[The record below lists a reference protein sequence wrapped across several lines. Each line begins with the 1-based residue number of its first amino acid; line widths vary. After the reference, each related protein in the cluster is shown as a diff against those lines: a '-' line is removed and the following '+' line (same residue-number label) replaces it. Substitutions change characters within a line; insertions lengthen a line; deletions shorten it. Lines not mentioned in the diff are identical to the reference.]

1 VINQAFIPYLQRW
14 QLEPDGPA
22 FETHSS
28 LLMPVRYQMMPAMLK
43 IAREQEEKFG
53 GLLMC
58 WWRGEGAARV
68 LAWHDDGILLE
79 RAMGPLSL
87 AQLVRN
93 GEDQRAT
100 AILCQ
105 VIAQLHAPRDEPYP
119 ELIPLHQ
126 WFNALWPAA
135 QAHGGMLRLS
145 ATAAAELL
153 TSPRDQGV
161 LHGDIHHDNVLDF
174 AERGWLVI
182 DPKRL
187 YGERG
192 FDYANIFCNP
202 NYGVATDPDIFHR
215 RVEQVCSLA
224 GLERYRLLQWILA
237 WAGLSAAWFLEDGEP
252 ADIDFRVAELAARAL
267 GIALPQGDSGF
278 ILPIVESQ

>member
-1 VINQAFIPYLQRW
+1 MNQALIPYMQRW
-14 QLEPDGPA
+14 QLQPDGQA

-28 LLMPVRYQMMPAMLK
+28 LLIPVRYQGAAAMLK

-58 WWRGEGAARV
+58 WWQGDGAARV

-79 RAMGPLSL
+79 RAQGRLSL
-87 AQLVRN
+87 AQMVRD
-93 GEDQRAT
+93 GEDRRAT

-105 VIAQLHAPRDEPYP
+105 VVARLHAPRAEPLP
-119 ELIPLHQ
+119 ELIPLDQ
-126 WFNALWPAA
+126 WFNSLWPAA

-145 ATAAAELL
+145 ASVAAELL
-153 TSPRDQGV
+153 TSPREQTV

-174 AERGWLVI
+174 AERGWLAI

-187 YGERG
+187 YGERA

-202 NYGVATDPDIFHR
+202 NYGIATDPDIFLC
-215 RVEQVCSLA
+215 RVEQVCRLA
-224 GLERYRLLQWILA
+224 GLDRQRLLRWILA
-237 WAGLSAAWFLEDGEP
+237 WAGLSAAWFMEDGEA
-252 ADIDFRVAELAARAL
+252 ADIDFRVAEQAARAL
-267 GIALPQGDSGF
+267 GLSLPEGDSGF
-278 ILPIVESQ
+278 ILPVIERG

>member
-1 VINQAFIPYLQRW
+1 MNPAFIPYVQRW
-14 QLEPDGPA
+14 QLEPDGKA

-28 LLMPVRYQMMPAMLK
+28 LLMPVRYQGAAAMLK

-58 WWRGEGAARV
+58 WWQGDGAARV

-79 RAMGPLSL
+79 RAQGRLSL
-87 AQLVRN
+87 AQMVRD
-93 GEDQRAT
+93 GEDRQAT

-105 VIAQLHAPRDEPYP
+105 VVARLHAPRAEPLP
-119 ELIPLHQ
+119 ELIPLDQ
-126 WFNALWPAA
+126 WFNSLWPAA

-145 ATAAAELL
+145 ASVAAELL
-153 TSPRDQGV
+153 TSPREQTV

-174 AERGWLVI
+174 AERGWLAI

-187 YGERG
+187 YGERA

-202 NYGVATDPDIFHR
+202 NYGIATDPDIFLC
-215 RVEQVCSLA
+215 RVEQVCRLA
-224 GLERYRLLQWILA
+224 GLDRQRLLRWILA
-237 WAGLSAAWFLEDGEP
+237 WTGLSAAWFMEDGEA
-252 ADIDFRVAELAARAL
+252 ADIDFRVAEQAARAL
-267 GIALPQGDSGF
+267 GLSLPEGDSGF
-278 ILPIVESQ
+278 ILPVIERG

>member
-1 VINQAFIPYLQRW
+1 MINQTLAPYLQRW
-14 QLEPDGPA
+14 QLEPDGQA

-28 LLMPVRYQMMPAMLK
+28 LLMPVRYQGRPAMLK
-43 IAREQEEKFG
+43 IAREQEERFG

-58 WWRGEGAARV
+58 WWQGEGAAQV
-68 LAWHDDGILLE
+68 LAWHDEGILLE
-79 RAMGPLSL
+79 RAMGHQSL
-87 AQLVRN
+87 AQMVRN
-93 GEDQRAT
+93 GEDERAT
-100 AILCQ
+100 AILCR
-105 VIAQLHAPRDEPYP
+105 VIARLHMPRAKPYP
-119 ELIPLHQ
+119 ELIPLHH

-145 ATAAAELL
+145 ATVAAELL
-153 TSPRDQGV
+153 TSPREQGV

-215 RVEQVCSLA
+215 RLGQVCSLA
-224 GLERYRLLQWILA
+224 GLERCRLLQWILA
-237 WAGLSAAWFLEDGEP
+237 WAGLSAAWFLEDGEA
-252 ADIDFRVAELAARAL
+252 ADIDLRVAELAARAL
-267 GIALPQGDSGF
+267 GMALPRNDPGF
-278 ILPIVESQ
+278 ILPV

>member
-1 VINQAFIPYLQRW
+1 MNQALIPYMQRW
-14 QLEPDGPA
+14 QLQPDGQA

-28 LLMPVRYQMMPAMLK
+28 LLIPVRYQGAAAMLK

-58 WWRGEGAARV
+58 WWQGDGAARV

-79 RAMGPLSL
+79 RAQGRLSL
-87 AQLVRN
+87 AQMVRD
-93 GEDQRAT
+93 GEDRQAT

-105 VIAQLHAPRDEPYP
+105 VVARLHAPRAEPLP
-119 ELIPLHQ
+119 ELIPLDQ
-126 WFNALWPAA
+126 WFNSLWPAA

-145 ATAAAELL
+145 ASVAAELL
-153 TSPRDQGV
+153 TSPREQTV

-174 AERGWLVI
+174 AERGWLAI

-187 YGERG
+187 YGERA

-202 NYGVATDPDIFHR
+202 NYGIATDPEIFLC
-215 RVEQVCSLA
+215 RVEQVCRLA
-224 GLERYRLLQWILA
+224 GLDRQRLLRWILA
-237 WAGLSAAWFLEDGEP
+237 WAGLSAAWFMEDGEA
-252 ADIDFRVAELAARAL
+252 ADIDFRVAEQAARAL
-267 GIALPQGDSGF
+267 GLSLPEGDSGF
-278 ILPIVESQ
+278 ILPVIERG

>member
-1 VINQAFIPYLQRW
+1 MNQALIPYMQRW
-14 QLEPDGPA
+14 QLQPDGQA

-28 LLMPVRYQMMPAMLK
+28 LLMPVRYQGAAAMLK

-58 WWRGEGAARV
+58 WWQGDGAARV

-79 RAMGPLSL
+79 RAQGRLSL
-87 AQLVRN
+87 AQMVRD
-93 GEDQRAT
+93 GEDRQAT

-105 VIAQLHAPRDEPYP
+105 VVARLHAPRAEPLP
-119 ELIPLHQ
+119 ELIPLDQ
-126 WFNALWPAA
+126 WFNSLWPAA

-145 ATAAAELL
+145 ASVAAELL
-153 TSPRDQGV
+153 TSPREQTV

-174 AERGWLVI
+174 AERGWLAI

-187 YGERG
+187 YGERA

-202 NYGVATDPDIFHR
+202 NYGIATDPDIFLC
-215 RVEQVCSLA
+215 RVEQVCRLA
-224 GLERYRLLQWILA
+224 GLDRQRLLRWILA
-237 WAGLSAAWFLEDGEP
+237 WAGLSAAWFMEDGEA
-252 ADIDFRVAELAARAL
+252 ADIDFRVAEQAARAL
-267 GIALPQGDSGF
+267 GLSLPEGDSGF
-278 ILPIVESQ
+278 ILPVIERG

>member
-1 VINQAFIPYLQRW
+1 MNQALIPYMQRW
-14 QLEPDGPA
+14 QLQPDGQA

-28 LLMPVRYQMMPAMLK
+28 LLMPVRYQGAAAMLK

-58 WWRGEGAARV
+58 WWQGDGAARV

-79 RAMGPLSL
+79 RAQGRLSL
-87 AQLVRN
+87 AQMVRD
-93 GEDQRAT
+93 GEDRQVT

-105 VIAQLHAPRDEPYP
+105 VVARLHAPRAEPLP
-119 ELIPLHQ
+119 ELIPLDQ
-126 WFNALWPAA
+126 WFNSLWPAA

-145 ATAAAELL
+145 ASVAAELL
-153 TSPRDQGV
+153 TSPREQTV

-174 AERGWLVI
+174 GERGWLVI

-187 YGERG
+187 YGERA

-202 NYGVATDPDIFHR
+202 NYGIATDPDIFLC
-215 RVEQVCSLA
+215 RVEQVCRLA
-224 GLERYRLLQWILA
+224 GLDRQRLLRWILA
-237 WAGLSAAWFLEDGEP
+237 WTGLSAAWFMEDGEA
-252 ADIDFRVAELAARAL
+252 ADIDFRVAEQAARAL
-267 GIALPQGDSGF
+267 GLSLPEGDSGF
-278 ILPIVESQ
+278 ILPVIERG

>member
-1 VINQAFIPYLQRW
+1 
-14 QLEPDGPA
+14 
-22 FETHSS
+22 
-28 LLMPVRYQMMPAMLK
+28 MPVRYQGRAAMLK

-58 WWRGEGAARV
+58 WWQGEGAARV

-79 RAMGPLSL
+79 RAQGSLSL
-87 AQLVRN
+87 PQMVRD
-93 GEDQRAT
+93 GDDRQAT

-105 VIAQLHAPRDEPYP
+105 VIARLHAPRSQPLP
-119 ELIPLHQ
+119 ELIPLDQ
-126 WFNALWPAA
+126 WFNSLWPAA

-153 TSPRDQGV
+153 TSPRELSV

-174 AERGWLVI
+174 GERGWLVI

-187 YGERG
+187 YGERA

-202 NYGVATDPDIFHR
+202 NYGVATDPDIFLR
-215 RVEQVCSLA
+215 RVEQVCQLA
-224 GLERYRLLQWILA
+224 GLDRQRLLQWILA
-237 WAGLSAAWFLEDGEP
+237 WAGLSAAWFMEDGEA
-252 ADIDFRVAELAARAL
+252 ADIDFRVAEQAARAL
-267 GIALPQGDSGF
+267 DLSLPEGDSGF
-278 ILPIVESQ
+278 ILPIIERG

>member
-1 VINQAFIPYLQRW
+1 MNQVLIPYMQRW
-14 QLEPDGPA
+14 QLQPDGPA

-28 LLMPVRYQMMPAMLK
+28 LLMPVRYQGVAAMLK

-58 WWRGEGAARV
+58 WWQGEGAARV

-79 RAMGPLSL
+79 RAQGGLSL
-87 AQLVRN
+87 PQMVRD
-93 GEDQRAT
+93 GDDRQAT

-105 VIAQLHAPRDEPYP
+105 VIARLHAPRAQPLP
-119 ELIPLHQ
+119 ELIPLDQ
-126 WFNALWPAA
+126 WFNSLWPAA

-145 ATAAAELL
+145 ATVAAELL
-153 TSPRDQGV
+153 TSPRELSV

-174 AERGWLVI
+174 GERGWLVI

-202 NYGVATDPDIFHR
+202 NYGIATDPDIFLR
-215 RVEQVCSLA
+215 RVEQVCQLA
-224 GLERYRLLQWILA
+224 GLDRQRLLQWILA
-237 WAGLSAAWFLEDGEP
+237 WAGLSAAWFMEDGEA
-252 ADIDFRVAELAARAL
+252 ADIDFRVAEQAARAL
-267 GIALPQGDSGF
+267 DLPLPEGDSGF
-278 ILPIVESQ
+278 ILPIIERG

>member
-1 VINQAFIPYLQRW
+1 MNQTLIPYMQRW
-14 QLEPDGPA
+14 QLQPDGPA

-28 LLMPVRYQMMPAMLK
+28 LLMPVRYQGVAAMLK

-58 WWRGEGAARV
+58 WWQGEGAARV

-79 RAMGPLSL
+79 RAQGGLSL
-87 AQLVRN
+87 PQMVRD
-93 GEDQRAT
+93 GDDRQAT

-105 VIAQLHAPRDEPYP
+105 VIARLHAPRAQPLP
-119 ELIPLHQ
+119 ELIPLDQ
-126 WFNALWPAA
+126 WFNSLWPAA

-145 ATAAAELL
+145 ATVAAELL
-153 TSPRDQGV
+153 TSPRELSV

-174 AERGWLVI
+174 GERGWLVI

-187 YGERG
+187 YGERA

-202 NYGVATDPDIFHR
+202 NYGIATDPDIFLR
-215 RVEQVCSLA
+215 RVEQVCQLA
-224 GLERYRLLQWILA
+224 GLDRQRLLQWILA
-237 WAGLSAAWFLEDGEP
+237 WAGLSAAWFMEDGEA
-252 ADIDFRVAELAARAL
+252 ADIDFRVAEQAARAL
-267 GIALPQGDSGF
+267 DLPLPEGDSGF
-278 ILPIVESQ
+278 ILPIIERG

>member
-1 VINQAFIPYLQRW
+1 MNQAFIPYMQRW
-14 QLEPDGPA
+14 HLEPDGQA

-28 LLMPVRYQMMPAMLK
+28 LLMPVRYQAMPAMLK
-43 IAREQEEKFG
+43 LARAQEEKFG
-53 GLLMC
+53 SLLMC
-58 WWRGEGAARV
+58 WWGGDGAARV
-68 LAWHDDGILLE
+68 LAWHESALLLE
-79 RAMGPLSL
+79 RAMGDSSL
-87 AQLVRN
+87 ARMVRS
-93 GEDQRAT
+93 GEDEQAT

-105 VIAQLHAPRDEPYP
+105 VIARLHAPRKQPSP
-119 ELIPLHQ
+119 ELIPLYQ
-126 WFNALWPAA
+126 WFDSLWPAA
-135 QAHGGMLRLS
+135 QAHGGLLRLS
-145 ATAAAELL
+145 ATVAAELL
-153 TSPRDQGV
+153 ATPREQRV

-224 GLERYRLLQWILA
+224 GIARHRLLQWILA
-237 WAGLSAAWFLEDGEP
+237 WAGLSAAWFLEEGDP
-252 ADIDFRVAELAARAL
+252 ADIDLRVAELAARAL
-267 GIALPQGDSGF
+267 GLVLPSEEAGGIWLGS
-278 ILPIVESQ
+278 

>member
-1 VINQAFIPYLQRW
+1 MNQVLIPYMQRW
-14 QLEPDGPA
+14 QLQPDGPA

-28 LLMPVRYQMMPAMLK
+28 LLMPVRYQGRAAMLK

-58 WWRGEGAARV
+58 WWQGEGAARV

-79 RAMGPLSL
+79 RAQGGLSL
-87 AQLVRN
+87 PQMVRDGN
-93 GEDQRAT
+93 DQQAT

-105 VIAQLHAPRDEPYP
+105 VIARLHAPRAQPLP
-119 ELIPLHQ
+119 ALIPLDQ
-126 WFNALWPAA
+126 WFNSLWPAA

-145 ATAAAELL
+145 ATVAAELL
-153 TSPRDQGV
+153 TSPRELSV

-174 AERGWLVI
+174 GERGWLVI

-187 YGERG
+187 YGERA

-202 NYGVATDPDIFHR
+202 NYGIATDPDIFLR
-215 RVEQVCSLA
+215 RVEQVCQLA
-224 GLERYRLLQWILA
+224 GLDRQRLLQWILA
-237 WAGLSAAWFLEDGEP
+237 WAGLSAAWFMEDGEA
-252 ADIDFRVAELAARAL
+252 ADIDFRVAEQAARAL
-267 GIALPQGDSGF
+267 DLPLPEGDSGF
-278 ILPIVESQ
+278 ILPIIERG

>member
-1 VINQAFIPYLQRW
+1 MNQALIPYMQRW
-14 QLEPDGPA
+14 QLQPDGQA

-28 LLMPVRYQMMPAMLK
+28 LLIPVRYQGAAAMLK

-58 WWRGEGAARV
+58 WWQGDGAARV

-79 RAMGPLSL
+79 RAQGRLSL
-87 AQLVRN
+87 AQMVRD
-93 GEDQRAT
+93 GEDRRAT

-105 VIAQLHAPRDEPYP
+105 VVARLHAPRAEPLP
-119 ELIPLHQ
+119 ELIPLDQ
-126 WFNALWPAA
+126 WFNSLWPAA

-145 ATAAAELL
+145 ASVAAELL
-153 TSPRDQGV
+153 TSQREQTV

-174 AERGWLVI
+174 AERGWLAI

-187 YGERG
+187 YGERA

-202 NYGVATDPDIFHR
+202 NYGIATDPDIFLC
-215 RVEQVCSLA
+215 RVEQVCRLA
-224 GLERYRLLQWILA
+224 GLDRQRLLRWILA
-237 WAGLSAAWFLEDGEP
+237 WAGLSAAWFMEDGEA
-252 ADIDFRVAELAARAL
+252 ADIDFRVAEQAARAL
-267 GIALPQGDSGF
+267 GLSLPEGDSGF
-278 ILPIVESQ
+278 ILPVIERG